1 MAYPGVYPDDD
12 KIIPHSPRREFGFA
26 SPISE
31 ITTDKIIKLESM
43 KSMSIDQI
51 VDLYRECYKIE
62 DTSPTISTTQEGVYI
77 GTETLLLGVVLV
89 ALFYYLKSKGKSHLS
104 E

>member
-31 ITTDKIIKLESM
+31 ITTYKIIKLESM
-43 KSMSIDQI
+43 KNMSIDQI
-51 VDLYRECYKIE
+51 VDLYKHGYKIE
-62 DTSPTISTTQEGVYI
+62 DTSPISPIIATAQGGVSISTGA
-77 GTETLLLGVVLV
+77 LLLIGIGIL
-89 ALFYYLKSKGKSHLS
+89 AYLYIKKK
-104 E
+104 

>member
-31 ITTDKIIKLESM
+31 MTTDRIIRLESM
-43 KSMSIDQI
+43 RNMSIDQI
-51 VDLYRECYKIE
+51 VDLYKDGYKIE
-62 DTSPTISTTQEGVYI
+62 DVSPTIGR
-77 GTETLLLGVVLV
+77 
-89 ALFYYLKSKGKSHLS
+89 SKEVSI
-104 E
+104 

>member
-43 KSMSIDQI
+43 KNMSIDQI
-51 VDLYRECYKIE
+51 VDLYKESYKIE
-62 DTSPTISTTQEGVYI
+62 DTSPTSPTIATAQGGVSISTGA
-77 GTETLLLGVVLV
+77 LLLIGIGIL
-89 ALFYYLKSKGKSHLS
+89 AYLYIKKK
-104 E
+104 

>member
-43 KSMSIDQI
+43 KNMPIDQI
-51 VDLYRECYKIE
+51 VDLYKDGYKIE
-62 DTSPTISTTQEGVYI
+62 DTSPTSPTSPTIATAQGGVSISAGA
-77 GTETLLLGVVLV
+77 LLLIGIGIL
-89 ALFYYLKSKGKSHLS
+89 AYLYIKKK
-104 E
+104 

>member
-43 KSMSIDQI
+43 KSVSIDQI
-51 VDLYRECYKIE
+51 VDLYKDGYKIE
-62 DTSPTISTTQEGVYI
+62 DTYPTSPTIATVQGGVSISTGA
-77 GTETLLLGVVLV
+77 LLLIGIGIL
-89 ALFYYLKSKGKSHLS
+89 AYLYIKKK
-104 E
+104 

>member
-31 ITTDKIIKLESM
+31 ITTYKIIKLESM
-43 KSMSIDQI
+43 KNMPIDQI
-51 VDLYRECYKIE
+51 VDLYKDGYKIE
-62 DTSPTISTTQEGVYI
+62 DTSPTSPTIVTAQGGVSISTGA
-77 GTETLLLGVVLV
+77 LLLIGIGIL
-89 ALFYYLKSKGKSHLS
+89 AYLYIKKK
-104 E
+104 

>member
-31 ITTDKIIKLESM
+31 IITDKIIRLESM
-43 KSMSIDQI
+43 RNMSIDQI
-51 VDLYRECYKIE
+51 VDLYKDGYKIE
-62 DTSPTISTTQEGVYI
+62 DISPTIETAQGGVYI
-77 GTETLLLGVVLV
+77 STGALLVGVGLV
-89 ALFYYLKSKGKSHLS
+89 ALFYYLKNKGKI
-104 E
+104 

>member
-43 KSMSIDQI
+43 KNMPIDQI
-51 VDLYRECYKIE
+51 VDLYKDGYKIE
-62 DTSPTISTTQEGVYI
+62 DTSPTSPTIATVQGGVSISTGA
-77 GTETLLLGVVLV
+77 LLLIGIGIL
-89 ALFYYLKSKGKSHLS
+89 AYLYIKKK
-104 E
+104 

>member
-43 KSMSIDQI
+43 KNMSIDQI
-51 VDLYRECYKIE
+51 VDLYKDGYKIE
-62 DTSPTISTTQEGVYI
+62 DTSPTSPTSPTIATAQGGVSISTGA
-77 GTETLLLGVVLV
+77 LLLIGIGIL
-89 ALFYYLKSKGKSHLS
+89 AYLYIKKK
-104 E
+104 